1 MRARLTKMVWRAAL
15 RSTMRARLTKMVRRA
30 ALRSTMRARTTGMV
44 RRAAL
49 RSTMRARTTGMVRR
63 SIMICGLN
71 RINNS
76 VADNYKN
83 LFTVRLTPKVLHIHI
98 KQGALEFTRD

>member
-1 MRARLTKMVWRAAL
+1 
-15 RSTMRARLTKMVRRA
+15 
-30 ALRSTMRARTTGMV
+30 
-44 RRAAL
+44 
-49 RSTMRARTTGMVRR
+49 
-63 SIMICGLN
+63 MICGLN